1 MGALRSFGRERDG
14 GAHGRFTVS
23 FGNRPPHSLEAVGW
37 RCSPARWS
45 APRLPERRHAAWI
58 VVLVHGA
65 PRAVLGGTVER
76 PDDDPAGRPEQPFG
90 GAGRLGR
97 GRVRCRCPARS
108 HARIARVAADPPR
121 AVLGGRELL
130 RRRWLLSG
138 VCVCTAATF
147 SVRSRTPSSTRSP
160 ACAGWRSRECVD
172 STNLALER
180 HLNARHGPRETI
192 NRAWAGAAPRA
203 AARAAMRA
211 CALRFC
217 LLEIKHYI
225 MIKNF

>member
-1 MGALRSFGRERDG
+1 MHAGRWG
-14 GAHGRFTVS
+14 VVS
-23 FGNRPPHSLEAVGW
+23 RPA
-37 RCSPARWS
+37 
-45 APRLPERRHAAWI
+45 APPRGVV
-58 VVLVHGA
+58 VVLVHVA

-76 PDDDPAGRPEQPFG
+76 PDDDPAGWPEQPFG

-147 SVRSRTPSSTRSP
+147 SVRSRAPRSTRSS

-172 STNLALER
+172 STNLALKP
-180 HLNARHGPRETI
+180 HLNARHGPRETS
-192 NRAWAGAAPRA
+192 NRAWAGVGAVLVHGLL
-203 AARAAMRA
+203 ARPPINSRSIDRSW
-211 CALRFC
+211 LRSRPVPAGLC
-217 LLEIKHYI
+217 LGTAGQRPETATLRRSLRSTQRVRLAGRCS
-225 MIKNF
+225 

>member
-1 MGALRSFGRERDG
+1 MFRVASRENCCRTRVTTRLSE
-14 GAHGRFTVS
+14 ATVN
-23 FGNRPPHSLEAVGW
+23 GERLT
-37 RCSPARWS
+37 RRPARCG
-45 APRLPERRHAAWI
+45 APRVPERRLAARI
-58 VVLVHGA
+58 VVLVHAA

-76 PDDDPAGRPEQPFG
+76 PDDDPAGWPEQPFG

-180 HLNARHGPRETI
+180 HLNARHGPRETS
-192 NRAWAGAAPRA
+192 NRAWAGVVAVAVLVERSD
-203 AARAAMRA
+203 RSNRG
-211 CALRFC
+211 
-217 LLEIKHYI
+217 
-225 MIKNF
+225 